1 MASRVGRA
9 HEDATVEM
17 AVAPDSEAGDQ
28 PSGEEMVAKE
38 NPAARLATPAMFE
51 SSLVFPIRRK
61 TSTGVRETK
70 AKRASASPKQR
81 LRRR

>member
-38 NPAARLATPAMFE
+38 NPAARPAMFE